1 MRAPFQMPEPLIEL
15 HPGNPCLTVGGEVA
29 GEEEEEEEEDKIKR
43 EVWEGATRFT
53 QESKAP

>member
-1 MRAPFQMPEPLIEL
+1 MPEPLIEL